1 MHSYATPQSET
12 RIAYIQG
19 KIILKSGITSTLLVA
34 FAVQACT
41 PVMDQRK
48 DATEVTT
55 EKTQAYVEAAPLIFV
70 LALALA
76 FASGG
81 RSGGAGSCSSSSV
94 TPYVC

>member
-1 MHSYATPQSET
+1 MPYSET
-12 RIAYIQG
+12 CIDYIQG

-41 PVMDQRK
+41 PVIDQRK
-48 DATEVTT
+48 NATEVAT
-55 EKTQAYVEAAPLIFV
+55 EKSQAYVEAAPFIFV